1 MRRPRIGIPTCLDE
15 RGRWRPGRDY
25 SYIDRLYA
33 DSIDEAGGLPIQ
45 LPIQSAPAEAVAL
58 LDGLLL
64 PGGDDFPSDRAL
76 PDNVTLDL
84 VPDTQITFDRALLGA
99 ATELRLPI
107 LGICYGMQLIAQARG
122 GVLEPHLPSANLTAN
137 EHRIPE
143 ADRHEITVEPGSALE
158 ALIGTGAKMVNKH
171 AADRYVRAMRRP
183 RIGIPTC
190 LDERGRWRPGRD
202 YSYIDRLYA
211 DSIDEA
217 GGLPIQL
224 PIQSAPAEAVALLD
238 GLLLPGGDDFP
249 SDRALPDNVTL
260 DLVPDT
266 QITFDRALL
275 GAATELR
282 LPILGICYGMQLIAQ
297 ARGGVLEP
305 HLPSANLTANEHRIP
320 EADRH
325 EITVEPGSALEAL
338 IGTGAKMVNSLHHQ
352 AVRAPGPDHRVAARS
367 PDGVIEAIECVVGS
381 SRDRAG
387 RWEIGVQWHPEKM
400 DEASSQNLFQGF
412 VRACTERMADHEA
425 PKPTQR
431 EAD

>member
-33 DSIDEAGGLPIQ
+33 DSIDEAAGLPIQ

-84 VPDTQITFDRALLGA
+84 VPDTQLAFDRALLEA

-143 ADRHEITVEPGSALE
+143 ADRHEITVES
-158 ALIGTGAKMVNKH
+158 
-171 AADRYVRAMRRP
+171 
-183 RIGIPTC
+183 
-190 LDERGRWRPGRD
+190 
-202 YSYIDRLYA
+202 
-211 DSIDEA
+211 
-217 GGLPIQL
+217 
-224 PIQSAPAEAVALLD
+224 
-238 GLLLPGGDDFP
+238 
-249 SDRALPDNVTL
+249 
-260 DLVPDT
+260 
-266 QITFDRALL
+266 
-275 GAATELR
+275 
-282 LPILGICYGMQLIAQ
+282 
-297 ARGGVLEP
+297 
-305 HLPSANLTANEHRIP
+305 
-320 EADRH
+320 
-325 EITVEPGSALEAL
+325 GSALEAL

-352 AVRAPGPDHRVAARS
+352 AVRTPGPDHQVAARS
-367 PDGVIEAIECVVGS
+367 PDGVIEAIESVVGS
-381 SRDRAG
+381 SRDRSG

-412 VRACTERMADHEA
+412 VRACTERMADRHA
-425 PKPTQR
+425 PKPNQP